1 MKLVDAVKGLVQSFW
16 HDHTRP
22 SSNQKD
28 VLKLRRGS
36 KDREP
41 HIKHLLDITQTK
53 LYEKFRNEHRQL
65 NLGQISFEKCKPW
78 YVRINTLRNT
88 CCCRYHVEYE
98 YYYETFLYIRRVLH
112 TNHVQDC
119 SLTIPPTSSR
129 EFIHSIMC
137 NRPEGQTYYAKSCL
151 DGTCSN
157 CAGMELLSQCMHE
170 IGDNEFGNMVT
181 DMKSFK
187 YISYEIV
194 PGKERKKIQLVT
206 SQVHAFIYKIMFE
219 QLHFIPYL
227 QKSLILRS
235 FCVNRYK
242 LVSSSRSLLKR
253 HINMFS
259 MSTWH
264 DGRMRIL

>member
-1 MKLVDAVKGLVQSFW
+1 MGK
-16 HDHTRP
+16 
-22 SSNQKD
+22 
-28 VLKLRRGS
+28 
-36 KDREP
+36 
-41 HIKHLLDITQTK
+41 
-53 LYEKFRNEHRQL
+53 
-65 NLGQISFEKCKPW
+65 ISFEKCKPQ
-78 YVRINTLRNT
+78 YVRINTLHNT

-157 CAGMELLSQCMHE
+157 CAGMALLSQCMHGT
-170 IGDNEFGNMVT
+170 GDNEFGNMVT

-194 PGKERKKIQLVT
+194 PGKENKKIQLVT
-206 SQVHAFIYKIMFE
+206 SQVHAFIYKIMFKTVAF
-219 QLHFIPYL
+219 H
-227 QKSLILRS
+227 
-235 FCVNRYK
+235 
-242 LVSSSRSLLKR
+242 SLLTKKLD
-253 HINMFS
+253 IEIILCQQVQVSVFIKEFSVFIS
-259 MSTWH
+259 MSTWN
-264 DGRMRIL
+264 DGRMKSLEYAEIHFLMELYCQ